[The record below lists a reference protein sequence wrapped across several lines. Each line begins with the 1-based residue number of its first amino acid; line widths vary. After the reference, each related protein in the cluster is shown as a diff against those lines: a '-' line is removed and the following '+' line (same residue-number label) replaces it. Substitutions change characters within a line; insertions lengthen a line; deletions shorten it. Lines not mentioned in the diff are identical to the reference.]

1 MKSQKHQKL
10 PICHENHINVTLI
23 AIQIDESV
31 YKFERNFEQD
41 KKLEYHPFSQ
51 SLVPKMV
58 PKRPKLDKKGSGRS
72 KLPNFD
78 KTGSPVVTKIGKS
91 VHKFE

>member
-41 KKLEYHPFSQ
+41 KKLEYHLFSQ
-51 SLVPKMV
+51 SLVPKKD
-58 PKRPKLDKKGSGRS
+58 PKKAQ
-72 KLPNFD
+72 
-78 KTGSPVVTKIGKS
+78 IG
-91 VHKFE
+91 